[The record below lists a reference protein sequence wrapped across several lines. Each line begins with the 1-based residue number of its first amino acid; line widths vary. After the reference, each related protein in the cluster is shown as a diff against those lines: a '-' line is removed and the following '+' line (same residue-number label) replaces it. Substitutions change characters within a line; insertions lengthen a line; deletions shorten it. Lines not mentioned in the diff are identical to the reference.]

1 MDAAKQTYLSLIE
14 YEGDLTFSEVLE
26 GAGLQ
31 NPLDPNYTLA
41 DFEVLLALMQQKQ

>member
-26 GAGLQ
+26 RAGLQ
-31 NPLDPNYTLA
+31 NPLDPNYTVI
-41 DFEVLLALMQQKQ
+41 DFETLLSLMKQKQ